1 MEYKFNLEIGD
12 TSGDGHSQM
21 KTIFIECNHSIS
33 DLDDAY
39 NRSVDLTG
47 IDLIED
53 CCRDYEDNAL
63 DKDTADALIKHL
75 DLVSIIG
82 TCDKKYNKPHNLE
95 NLWIDT
101 WIDLVMRFIKLS
113 LPDLEYN
120 IIKSESFD
128 IGGYGLF
135 Y

>member
-12 TSGDGHSQM
+12 TSGDGHREM
-21 KTIFIECNHSIS
+21 KTIFIECNHSMAE
-33 DLDDAY
+33 LDDAY
-39 NRSVDLTG
+39 NKSVDLTG

-53 CCRDYEDNAL
+53 CCRDHEDNAL
-63 DKDTADALIKHL
+63 DKDTADILITHL

-82 TCDKKYNKPHNLE
+82 TCDKKYNKPYNLE
-95 NLWIDT
+95 NLWVDS
-101 WIDLVMRFIKLS
+101 WRDLVMRFIKLS

-120 IIKSESFD
+120 IIESESFD

-135 Y
+135 N